1 MFYANENISCKTV
14 NLMTTNLD
22 DYELILIEFSIKT
35 TKWLCIG
42 LYKPPSQ
49 NDKYFFD
56 NLSLILNK
64 KTCEY
69 DNYVHI

>member
-1 MFYANENISCKTV
+1 
-14 NLMTTNLD
+14 MTTNLD

-35 TKWLCIG
+35 RKWLCIG

-49 NDKYFFD
+49 NGKYFFD

-64 KTCEY
+64 QTCEY